1 MVEDVIHIQRKST
14 MLAPIMPDFG
24 ALALLN
30 VGIGNQREYRHVTVI
45 ESVFCGPPYAH
56 SNQLIYVGAAEGEGS
71 NPLRGRNQQFPTR
84 SGIPVAPI
92 LAQAG
97 WAAVGTRS
105 GINQRLCSTELFFAY
120 LGLLLNLRSH
130 QSFLLA
136 RTTKSSHL
144 AAPSSSVYLPN
155 AAVKASAN
163 LFLSIIRSV

>member
-1 MVEDVIHIQRKST
+1 MLGQRKER
-14 MLAPIMPDFG
+14 D
-24 ALALLN
+24 
-30 VGIGNQREYRHVTVI
+30 
-45 ESVFCGPPYAH
+45 
-56 SNQLIYVGAAEGEGS
+56 S
-71 NPLRGRNQQFPTR
+71 NPLHGRNQQFSHR
-84 SGIPVAPI
+84 EAGSPVAPI

-105 GINQRLCSTELFFAY
+105 GINQRRRCSTELFFAY

-136 RTTKSSHL
+136 RSHTKSSHL

-163 LFLSIIRSV
+163 LFLSIKRNSQSVYLPNAAVKASANLFLSIKRNSQYVGPTIRQTAVP